1 MLKKSDIK
9 SLIASSLVSFHS
21 LVMEQVAT
29 DISTA
34 VSDHNAVNATASQAG
49 HMTATQ
55 AGKLNGI
62 EEGAQANQNALAKV
76 KVGSTTITAG
86 NATDTVEFEAGDNIS
101 VTADD
106 TAKKVTVSATYGTF
120 TQTTDGLVPKYTSN
134 TANLYLGTTGWK
146 AIQSASTAGSGIV
159 QLVDSVESEDAGKA
173 ATANSV
179 KKALDEAKAYADGVK
194 SQLLGDAPADALDT
208 LRELGDALGN
218 DANFAATM
226 TNALANKSDTTH
238 THVGSDLKV
247 GTYAEAASVAD
258 IATTDTI
265 AVALGK
271 VEHRVKSLSE
281 GGADKWTEAIDFKLD
296 GAVTGTVSVD
306 GSQDVTLTTT
316 LSNLASNKVNAMT
329 GYSLASVSAKADVAE
344 ADSLNTA
351 IAKVEYKINNLALSD
366 LFGTDTTGASL
377 AQYGITDAYTLTQGD
392 ALAGRVT
399 TLETL
404 CNTTLGGAE
413 TITDQDVADIMTAV
427 NKGLAS

>member
-9 SLIASSLVSFHS
+9 SLIASALVSFHS
-21 LVMEQVAT
+21 LVMEQVAA

-49 HMTATQ
+49 HMTAKQ
-55 AGKLNGI
+55 ASKLDGI
-62 EEGAQANQNALAKV
+62 EEGAQVNQNALAKV
-76 KVGSTTITAG
+76 KVGSTTIAAG

-106 TAKKVTVSATYGTF
+106 TTKKVTVSATYGTF
-120 TQTTDGLVPKYTSN
+120 TQTTDGLVPKYNSN

-159 QLVDSVESEDAGKA
+159 QLVDAVDSADAGKA
-173 ATANSV
+173 ATANAV
-179 KKALDEAKAYADGVK
+179 KTALDQAKAYADEVK
-194 SQLLGDAPADALDT
+194 SELLGDTPIDALDT
-208 LRELGDALGN
+208 LKELGDALGN
-218 DANFAATM
+218 DKDFAATM
-226 TNALANKSDTTH
+226 TNALANKSDKTH

-247 GTYAEAASVAD
+247 GTYAEASSIAN

-271 VEHRVKSLSE
+271 VEHRVKSLAD
-281 GGADKWTEAIDFKLD
+281 GGADKWTEAIDFNLT

-306 GSQDVTLTTT
+306 GSQDVTLNTT

-329 GYSLASVSAKADVAE
+329 GYSLASISSKADVAA

-351 IAKVEYKINNLALSD
+351 VAKVEYRIKNLNLSD

-377 AQYGITDAYTLTQGD
+377 AQYGIADAYTLTQGN
-392 ALAGRVT
+392 ALDGRVS

-404 CNTTLGGAE
+404 CNTTLSGAE
-413 TITDQDVADIMTAV
+413 DITNQDVLDIMEAV
-427 NKGLAS
+427 NKGLA

>member
-1 MLKKSDIK
+1 MLKKKDIK

-55 AGKLNGI
+55 AGKLDGI
-62 EEGAQANQNALAKV
+62 EEGAQVNQNALAKV

-194 SQLLGDAPADALDT
+194 SQLLGDAPSDALNT
-208 LRELGDALGN
+208 LAKLGDALN
-218 DANFAATM
+218 DDASFAATM
-226 TNALANKSDTTH
+226 TNALAGKSDTTH

-329 GYSLASVSAKADVAE
+329 GYSLASVSAKADVTAT
-344 ADSLNTA
+344 DSLNTA
-351 IAKVEYKINNLALSD
+351 IAKVEYKINKLNLSD
-366 LFGTDTTGASL
+366 LFGTDTTGATL
-377 AQYGITDAYTLTQGD
+377 AEYGITDAYTLTQGND
-392 ALAGRVT
+392 LDTRVKA
-399 TLETL
+399 LET
-404 CNTTLGGAE
+404 TISKVDGAE
-413 TITDQDVADIMTAV
+413 EISDTDVADIMTAV
-427 NKGLAS
+427 NKGLAPK